1 MSGVLGTGMQTIA
14 RALDGKTA
22 LVTGGGSGIGLA
34 CAQRLLRDGAS
45 VTIAGRSVD
54 KLRAA
59 ATDLERDAPPGA
71 EVRTAACD
79 VTDEAAVEA
88 AVLVAAGSTGLDIA
102 VANAGGG
109 AAGSVLTTSAEE
121 WRFTLDV
128 NLTGTF
134 LTIKHAGRAMARGG
148 AIVAVSSIAGVLTH
162 RFMSAYCASKAGLE
176 MLVRCAADELGG
188 LGVRVNAVRPGLVP
202 TDLATPLTADPTIV
216 DDYLDQMPLARLG
229 TTDDI
234 AAAVRWLA
242 GPEAGWVTGQCI
254 AVDGGH
260 SLRRGPRVDTMVET
274 ILGADVAASIR
285 PR

>member
-1 MSGVLGTGMQTIA
+1 MQTTA
-14 RALDGKTA
+14 RALEGKTA

-34 CAQRLLRDGAS
+34 CARHLLRDGAT
-45 VTIAGRSVD
+45 VTIVGRSED
-54 KLRAA
+54 KLRQAA
-59 ATDLERDAPPGA
+59 AVLAGDAAGGA
-71 EVRTAACD
+71 EVRTAVCD

-88 AVLVAAGSTGLDIA
+88 AVQQAAGKPGLDIA

-109 AAGSVLTTSAEE
+109 AAGSVLTTSVEE

-134 LTIKHAGRAMARGG
+134 LTVKHAGRAMPRGG
-148 AIVAVSSIAGVLTH
+148 TMVAVSSIAGILTH

-188 LGVRVNAVRPGLVP
+188 LGIRVNAVRPGLVP
-202 TDLATPLTADPTIV
+202 TDLATPLTMDDRVVA
-216 DDYLDQMPLARLG
+216 DYLDQMPLARLG

-234 AAAVRWLA
+234 AAAVRWFA
-242 GPEAGWVTGQCI
+242 GPESAWVTGQVVAI
-254 AVDGGH
+254 DGGH
-260 SLRRGPRVDTMVET
+260 SLRRGPRIESMVEA
-274 ILGADVAASIR
+274 LMGPDAVASVR

>member
-1 MSGVLGTGMQTIA
+1 MQTPS
-14 RALDGKTA
+14 RALDGRTA

-34 CAQRLLRDGAS
+34 CARHLLRDGAT
-45 VTIAGRSVD
+45 VTLAGRSED

-59 ATDLERDAPPGA
+59 AAALAADAATGG
-71 EVRTAACD
+71 EVRIAACD
-79 VTDEAAVEA
+79 VTDEAQVAA
-88 AVLVAAGSTGLDIA
+88 AVRVAAGGDGLDVA

-121 WRFTLDV
+121 WRLTFDV
-128 NLTGTF
+128 NLTGAF
-134 LTIKHAGRAMARGG
+134 LTIKHAGQAMRTRGGG

-202 TDLATPLTADPTIV
+202 TDLATPLTADGTVV

-242 GPEAGWVTGQCI
+242 GPESSWVTGQCI
-254 AVDGGH
+254 AIDGGH
-260 SLRRGPRVDTMVET
+260 TLRRGPRIDTMVET
-274 ILGADVAASIR
+274 LLGVEVAGSIR

>member
-1 MSGVLGTGMQTIA
+1 MQTTPH
-14 RALDGKTA
+14 ALEGRTA
-22 LVTGGGSGIGLA
+22 LVTGGGSGIGLG
-34 CAQRLLRDGAS
+34 CARHLLRDGAS
-45 VTIAGRSVD
+45 VTIAGRSAD
-54 KLRAA
+54 TLRQGAA
-59 ATDLERDAPPGA
+59 ALTRDAAPGA
-71 EVRTAACD
+71 EVRTVVCD

-88 AVLVAAGSTGLDIA
+88 AVRRAAGPDGLDIA

-109 AAGSVLTTSAEE
+109 AVGSVLTTSAAE

-134 LTIKHAGRAMARGG
+134 LTVKHAGHAMARGG

-202 TDLATPLTADPTIV
+202 TGLATPLTADASIV
-216 DDYLDQMPLARLG
+216 ADYLDQMPLGRLG
-229 TTDDI
+229 STDDI

-242 GPEAGWVTGQCI
+242 GPESSWVTGQCI
-254 AVDGGH
+254 AIDGGH
-260 SLRRGPRVDTMVET
+260 TLRRGPRIDTMVENL
-274 ILGADVAASIR
+274 LGAEVAASIR